1 MIEWRTDKPQGDIIV
16 AKITESFCCRK
27 DYYEVLRFAS
37 KPYPHYYDDNC
48 EEVPYSAIGKWCLI
62 K

>member
-16 AKITESFCCRK
+16 AKIAESFCYEKEC
-27 DYYEVLRFAS
+27 YEVLYLAF
-37 KPYPHYYDDNC
+37 KPYPHYSDAWG
-48 EEVPYSAIGKWCLI
+48 EEVPYNAIEKWCLI